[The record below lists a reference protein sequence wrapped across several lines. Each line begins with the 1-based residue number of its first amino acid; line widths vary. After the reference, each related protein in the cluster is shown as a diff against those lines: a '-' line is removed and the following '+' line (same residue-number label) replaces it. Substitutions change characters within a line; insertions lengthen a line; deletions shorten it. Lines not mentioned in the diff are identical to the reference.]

1 MENRNNLVKE
11 WISKAE
17 HDIGMA
23 KLALDYKPEYTDA
36 ICFHCQQ
43 AVEKYLK
50 AFLTYLNIDFKKS
63 HSLSYLLDLIAER
76 KKITEEIYAKADQLE
91 SYAVKIRYPVEWPEP
106 SIEEATEAYNHVLY
120 FKKMFLEQMGLNED
134 I

>member
-1 MENRNNLVKE
+1 MKNRNNLIKE

-63 HSLSYLLDLIAER
+63 HSLSYLLDLIVE
-76 KKITEEIYAKADQLE
+76 KVKITEELYAKADQLE
-91 SYAVKIRYPVEWPEP
+91 SYAVKHSLSSGMAGTKY
-106 SIEEATEAYNHVLY
+106 
-120 FKKMFLEQMGLNED
+120 
-134 I
+134 